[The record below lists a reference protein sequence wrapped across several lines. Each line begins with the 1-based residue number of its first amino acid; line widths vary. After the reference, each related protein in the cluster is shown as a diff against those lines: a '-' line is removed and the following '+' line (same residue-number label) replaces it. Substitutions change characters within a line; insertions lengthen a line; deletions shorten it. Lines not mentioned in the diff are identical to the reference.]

1 MKKLSNFKNNLSKNL
16 QWQNFLPQFFLLL
29 FFCLLI
35 FYFTRNAQINL
46 LARNITSGFDF
57 LSTNSG
63 FDVQFS
69 LIPYDGSFSFGRA
82 YLVGLLNT
90 LLVSF
95 FGIIF
100 ASILGFI
107 IGISRLS
114 ENLLLSKLS
123 LFYVEL
129 FRNLPLILQIF
140 FWYFVVLRNLPS
152 TEKSL
157 ILLNFLIVN
166 VQGFYF
172 PKFIFTNFPFVLYG
186 IIFAILTIFLV
197 KYYSNKMFYNT
208 GKYLPVFKLSLVFL
222 ILFPLIFSFLGNVG
236 LKFEQAK
243 LIQNFGIFNYV
254 GGVKLVPEFLALLFA
269 LSLYT
274 SAFIAE
280 NVRAGILS
288 ISKGQK
294 EAAKSIG
301 LNNSLSLKLIVI
313 PQALRVII
321 PPTTNQYLNLVKN
334 SSLAAGIG
342 YPDLTSVFAGTS
354 LSQTGKAIEIIFIV
368 MMTYLSISLFISLI
382 LNWYNKKIAFI
393 SK

>member
-1 MKKLSNFKNNLSKNL
+1 MKKISNFKNNLSKNL

-29 FFCLLI
+29 FFFLLI

-157 ILLNFLIVN
+157 ILLNFLIIN

-208 GKYLPVFKLSLVFL
+208 GKYLPIFKLSLVFL
-222 ILFPLIFSFLGNVG
+222 ILFPLMFSFLGNVG

-301 LNNSLSLKLIVI
+301 LNNSLSLKLIII

>member
-157 ILLNFLIVN
+157 ILLNFLIIN

-222 ILFPLIFSFLGNVG
+222 ILFPLIFSFLGSVG

-301 LNNSLSLKLIVI
+301 LNNSLSLKLIII

>member
-69 LIPYDGSFSFGRA
+69 LIPYDGSFSFCRA

-100 ASILGFI
+100 ASILGFV

-301 LNNSLSLKLIVI
+301 LNNSLSLKLIII

>member
-16 QWQNFLPQFFLLL
+16 QWQNFLPQFLLLL

-157 ILLNFLIVN
+157 ILLNFLIIN

-222 ILFPLIFSFLGNVG
+222 LLFPLIFSFLGNVG

-301 LNNSLSLKLIVI
+301 LNNSLSLKLIII

>member
-1 MKKLSNFKNNLSKNL
+1 MKKISNFKNNLSKNL

-29 FFCLLI
+29 FFFLLI

-90 LLVSF
+90 LLVSV

-157 ILLNFLIVN
+157 ILLNFLIIN

-208 GKYLPVFKLSLVFL
+208 GKYLPIFKLSLVFL

-301 LNNSLSLKLIVI
+301 LNNSLSLKLIII

>member
-1 MKKLSNFKNNLSKNL
+1 MKKLSNFKNTLSKNL
-16 QWQNFLPQFFLLL
+16 QWGNFLPQFFLL
-29 FFCLLI
+29 FFFFLLI
-35 FYFTRNAQINL
+35 FYFTRNAQVNL

-69 LIPYDGSFSFGRA
+69 LIAYDGSFSFGRA

-95 FGIIF
+95 FGVIF

-157 ILLNFLIVN
+157 ILLDFLIIN

-172 PKFIFTNFPFVLYG
+172 PKFIFTNFQFIVYG
-186 IIFAILTIFLV
+186 IIFAVLTILLI

-208 GKYLPVFKLSLVFL
+208 GKYLPVFKLSLIFL
-222 ILFPLIFSFLGNVG
+222 ILFPLFFSFLGSVG

-301 LNNSLSLKLIVI
+301 LNNSLSLKLIII

>member
-1 MKKLSNFKNNLSKNL
+1 MKKISNFKNNLSKNL

-29 FFCLLI
+29 FFFLLI

-100 ASILGFI
+100 ASIFGFI

-157 ILLNFLIVN
+157 ILLNFLIIN

-172 PKFIFTNFPFVLYG
+172 PKFIFTNFPFILYG

-208 GKYLPVFKLSLVFL
+208 GKYLPIFKLSLVFL

-301 LNNSLSLKLIVI
+301 LNNSLSLKLIII

>member
-1 MKKLSNFKNNLSKNL
+1 MFDFTNIKNSFKKNL
-16 QWQNFLPQFFLLL
+16 QWGNFLPQFLLVASFFLL
-29 FFCLLI
+29 I
-35 FYFTRNAQINL
+35 YYFTNNAQTNL
-46 LARNITSGFDF
+46 EARNISSGFDF
-57 LSTNSG
+57 LKTNSG

-69 LIPYDGSFSFGRA
+69 LIDYDGSYSFGRA

-90 LLVSF
+90 LFVSF
-95 FGIIF
+95 FGVIF
-100 ASILGFI
+100 ASLLGFL
-107 IGISRLS
+107 IGVGRLS
-114 ENLLLSKLS
+114 DNLLLSKLS
-123 LFYVEL
+123 AVYVEL
-129 FRNLPLILQIF
+129 FRNLPLILQLF

-157 ILLNFLIVN
+157 VLLNFLIIN
-166 VQGFYF
+166 VQGFYV
-172 PKFIFTNFPFVLYG
+172 PKFIFSNFHFIIYG
-186 IIFAILTIFLV
+186 ISFAILTILLI
-197 KYYSNKMFYNT
+197 KYYSNKMFYER
-208 GKYLPVFKLSLVFL
+208 GRSLPIFRISIILLF
-222 ILFPLIFSFLGNVG
+222 LFPIVFSLIGGAELR
-236 LKFEQAK
+236 LEQPK
-243 LIQNFGIFNYV
+243 LIQNFGIFKYV

-274 SAFIAE
+274 STFIAE

-294 EAAKSIG
+294 EASRSLG
-301 LNNSLSLKLIVI
+301 LNNSLSLKLIII

-368 MMTYLSISLFISLI
+368 MLTYLTISLCISLM
-382 LNWYNKKIAFI
+382 LNWYNKKISFI

>member
-100 ASILGFI
+100 ASILGFV

-197 KYYSNKMFYNT
+197 KYHSNKMFYNT
-208 GKYLPVFKLSLVFL
+208 GKYLPIFKLSLVFL

-301 LNNSLSLKLIVI
+301 LNNSLSLKLIII

>member
-301 LNNSLSLKLIVI
+301 LNNSLSLKLIII

>member
-1 MKKLSNFKNNLSKNL
+1 MKRISNFKNNLSKNL

-157 ILLNFLIVN
+157 ILLNFLIIN

-172 PKFIFTNFPFVLYG
+172 PKFIFTNLPFVLYG

-208 GKYLPVFKLSLVFL
+208 GKYLPIFKLSLVFL

-301 LNNSLSLKLIVI
+301 LNNSLSLKLIII

>member
-100 ASILGFI
+100 ASILGFV

-157 ILLNFLIVN
+157 ILLNFLIIN

-222 ILFPLIFSFLGNVG
+222 LLFPLIFSFLGNVG

-254 GGVKLVPEFLALLFA
+254 GGVKLVPEFLALLIA

-301 LNNSLSLKLIVI
+301 LNNSLSLKLIII

>member
-1 MKKLSNFKNNLSKNL
+1 MKLIDLKNSFNKNFQLG
-16 QWQNFLPQFFLLL
+16 NFIPQFLLL
-29 FFCLLI
+29 FCFVLLI
-35 FYFTRNAQINL
+35 FYFTKNAQVNL

-57 LSTNSG
+57 LKTNSG

-69 LIPYDGSFSFGRA
+69 LIAYDGSYSFGRA

-100 ASILGFI
+100 ATILGFV

-123 LFYVEL
+123 QFYVEL

-157 ILLNFLIVN
+157 ILLDFLIIN

-172 PKFIFTNFPFVLYG
+172 PKFIFSNFEFIIYG
-186 IIFAILTIFLV
+186 VAFSILTIFMLI
-197 KYYSNKMFYNT
+197 YYSNKLFYNS
-208 GKYLPVFKLSLVFL
+208 GKRLPVFKLSIFLL
-222 ILFPLIFSFLGNVG
+222 ILFPVILSFLGNVG

-274 SAFIAE
+274 STFIAE

-294 EAAKSIG
+294 EAAKSLG
-301 LNNSLSLKLIVI
+301 FNNSLSLKLIVI

-334 SSLAAGIG
+334 SSFAAGIG

>member
-1 MKKLSNFKNNLSKNL
+1 MKKLSNFKNTLSKNF
-16 QWQNFLPQFFLLL
+16 QWGNFLPQFFLL
-29 FFCLLI
+29 FFFFLLI
-35 FYFTRNAQINL
+35 FYFTRNAQVNL

-69 LIPYDGSFSFGRA
+69 LIAYDGSFSFGRA

-95 FGIIF
+95 FGVIF

-157 ILLNFLIVN
+157 ILLDFLIIN

-172 PKFIFTNFPFVLYG
+172 PKFIFTNFQFIVYG
-186 IIFAILTIFLV
+186 IIFAILTILLI

-208 GKYLPVFKLSLVFL
+208 GKYLPVFKLSLIFL
-222 ILFPLIFSFLGNVG
+222 ILFPLFFSFLGSVG

-301 LNNSLSLKLIVI
+301 LNNSLSLKLIII

>member
-1 MKKLSNFKNNLSKNL
+1 MQKSNFKNLLIKNF
-16 QWQNFLPQFFLLL
+16 QWHNFLPQFLLL
-29 FFCLLI
+29 FFFFLLI
-35 FYFTRNAQINL
+35 FYFTTNAQVNL
-46 LARNITSGFDF
+46 QARNITSGFDF
-57 LSTNSG
+57 LGTNSG

-69 LIPYDGSFSFGRA
+69 LIPYDGSYSFGRA

-123 LFYVEL
+123 HFYVEL

-140 FWYFVVLRNLPS
+140 FWYFVVLRNLPT

-157 ILLNFLIVN
+157 ILLDFLIIN

-172 PKFIFTNFPFVLYG
+172 PKFIFTNFQFIIYG
-186 IIFAILTIFLV
+186 IIFAILTIFLL
-197 KYYSNKMFYNT
+197 KYYSNKMFYNS
-208 GKYLPVFKLSLVFL
+208 GKYLPVFKLSLIFL
-222 ILFPLIFSFLGNVG
+222 ILFPLVFSVLGNVG
-236 LKFEQAK
+236 LTFEQAK

-274 SAFIAE
+274 STFIAE

-294 EAAKSIG
+294 EAAKSLG
-301 LNNSLSLKLIVI
+301 FNNSLSLKLIII

>member
-1 MKKLSNFKNNLSKNL
+1 MKRISNFKNNLSKNL

-29 FFCLLI
+29 FFFLLI

-222 ILFPLIFSFLGNVG
+222 LLFPLIFSFLGNVG

-301 LNNSLSLKLIVI
+301 LNNSLSLKLIII

>member
-208 GKYLPVFKLSLVFL
+208 GKYLPVFKLSLVLL

-301 LNNSLSLKLIVI
+301 LNNSLSLKLIII